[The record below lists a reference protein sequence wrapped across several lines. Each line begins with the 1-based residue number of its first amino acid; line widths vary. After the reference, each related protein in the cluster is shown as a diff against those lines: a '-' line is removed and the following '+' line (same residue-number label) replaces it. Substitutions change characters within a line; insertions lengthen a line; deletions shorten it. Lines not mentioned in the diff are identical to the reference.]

1 MPSVAEILRSRKTT
15 GFSVEVLPPLKGKG
29 ISRLF
34 ADLDKLTQFKPLFVN
49 ITTHHSEPVYQPAEG
64 GNLRK
69 VFVRKRPGTVAVAAA
84 IHHRY
89 GIPTVPHI
97 ICRGFSPE
105 ETEYV
110 LIDLN
115 FLGIKDLFLLR
126 GDTDKEVLVPVSE
139 SHAHAT
145 DLIGQVL
152 DFNRGVMLDG
162 QGVDTPEHPFSFGV
176 AGYPEKHAEA
186 PNMKTDIDWLKRK
199 VDLGAE
205 YVITQLFFGNEHFYR
220 FVDTARAA
228 GIDVPIIPGLKP
240 ISRKAQVNVLPRIFN
255 TEIPEQLV
263 ESISAATDDEVKKIG
278 RDWLLAQAADLK
290 EHGVP
295 CVHFYSLG
303 AVDTVCSVAQE
314 LYG

>member
-1 MPSVAEILRSRKTT
+1 M
-15 GFSVEVLPPLKGKG
+15 
-29 ISRLF
+29 
-34 ADLDKLTQFKPLFVN
+34 
-49 ITTHHSEPVYQPAEG
+49 
-64 GNLRK
+64 
-69 VFVRKRPGTVAVAAA
+69 
-84 IHHRY
+84 
-89 GIPTVPHI
+89 
-97 ICRGFSPE
+97 
-105 ETEYV
+105 
-110 LIDLN
+110 
-115 FLGIKDLFLLR
+115 
-126 GDTDKEVLVPVSE
+126 PVSE